1 MMEVRFHGRGGQGAV
16 TSAEMVA
23 VAAIGKGKYA
33 QAMPSFGAERRG
45 APVQAFVRVDDHPI
59 TIRQE
64 ILEPDAVVVLDPT
77 LLATIPVTSGLKA
90 GGQLI
95 INTHRSIEE
104 MKENLKTT
112 ACISVVDASAIARET
127 LGRPITNTTMLGALL
142 KVTGM
147 LEPEDL
153 IEALKERFGKIA
165 GKNIEAMK
173 RAFNETKIGSRP

>member
-23 VAAIGKGKYA
+23 MAAIGKGKYA

-45 APVQAFVRVDDHPI
+45 APVQAFARVDDHPI

-77 LLATIPVTSGLKA
+77 LLATIPVTSGIKQN
-90 GGQLI
+90 GVII
-95 INTHRSIEE
+95 INTHRPLEE
-104 MKENLKTT
+104 MKKNLKTQ
-112 ACISVVDASAIARET
+112 ARIAIVDASHIAREV
-127 LGRPITNTTMLGALL
+127 LGRPITNTTMLGALI

-147 LEPEDL
+147 LDPEDL
-153 IEALKERFGKIA
+153 VEPLKERFGKIA
-165 GKNIEAMK
+165 GRNIDAMK
-173 RAFNETKIGSRP
+173 RAYNETKVE

>member
-16 TSAEMVA
+16 TSADMVA

-45 APVQAFVRVDDHPI
+45 APVQSFVRIDDRPI

-77 LLATIPVTSGLKA
+77 LLATIPVSSGLKA
-90 GGQLI
+90 GGTLI

-104 MKENLKTT
+104 VKGNLKTT
-112 ACISVVDASAIARET
+112 ARIAVVDASCIARET
-127 LGRPITNTTMLGALL
+127 LGRPITNTTMIGALL
-142 KVTGM
+142 KVTGI

-153 IEALKERFGKIA
+153 VEALKERFGRIA
-165 GKNIEAMK
+165 GKNIDAMK
-173 RAFNETKIGSRP
+173 RAFNETRMEGR